1 MSKAR
6 ELSQRAGVDGALS
19 NRNLIING
27 AMQVAQRGTSI
38 LATNAGYKTVD
49 RMYHNISA
57 GAWTCTQE
65 SDAPV
70 GFSKSAKL
78 SCVSTTGAS
87 AWDVVQFAQVIE
99 GNNLQHLSYGTASA
113 QTVTLSFWVK
123 SNVTGTYSVRLYNPE
138 GQDRL
143 ISKNYTINASGVW
156 EYKIVTFA
164 GDTARNI
171 ADGAVYGLNVAWWVD
186 AGSGFSSG
194 TTSDVWRDYQ
204 GIDEA
209 PNQVRVGASAGNYWQ
224 ITGVQLEVGDTATP
238 FEHRSYGQELALC
251 QRYYQKSYPQAVTPS
266 DSYVGGVEGPLAAH
280 STSHSYGSV
289 INYPVVMRTYPTI
302 TFYANAGTSGTAGKW
317 AYYNGSWNVVDNIG
331 VANITDSFFA
341 PSLTKSSGY
350 AAQNVYLFSGNYTL
364 DAEL

>member
-186 AGSGFSSG
+186 AGSSFSSG

-238 FEHRSYGQELALC
+238 FEHRSYGQELALT
-251 QRYYQKSYPQAVTPS
+251 QRFYRCGSTRLCFS
-266 DSYVGGVEGPLAAH
+266 EVGGR
-280 STSHSYGSV
+280 YGFAQV
-289 INYPVVMRTYPTI
+289 DAYQYRVVPSCTY
-302 TFYANAGTSGTAGKW
+302 
-317 AYYNGSWNVVDNIG
+317 
-331 VANITDSFFA
+331 SFQ
-341 PSLTKSSGY
+341 SSGY
-350 AAQNVYLFSGNYTL
+350 GTVLNVGSFNPSGSTCSIDVQTAPGIGMDGIIDWTA
-364 DAEL
+364 DAELYG